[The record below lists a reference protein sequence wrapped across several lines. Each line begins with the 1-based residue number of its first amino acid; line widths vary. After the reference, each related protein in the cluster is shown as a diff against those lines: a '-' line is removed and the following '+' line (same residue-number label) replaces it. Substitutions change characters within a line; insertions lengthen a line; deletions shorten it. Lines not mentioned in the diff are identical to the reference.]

1 MPSFT
6 WIKMYPNSTDTG
18 DFPHHS
24 LSCNMAPGGAQ
35 MLIIGGSFPT
45 TQDCDTPGQWGTH
58 NADLGRQNNN
68 SSPWELFA
76 PNKTS
81 YAVPTDII
89 SVIGGAA
96 TGGATKTAPASG
108 FGHRDLAVLMTR
120 KADVAARTPTRDVE
134 RGADGD
140 GGAGSAPVL
149 PTGTI
154 VGIALGGLALLAA
167 LFAGG
172 CCIARRRRAKRKAQF
187 QQAVAPYH
195 APTSEMAWSPTQTTT
210 FSSSPSPHVQVLSRP
225 QTVPPYVGPPVEL
238 PSDTGQ
244 RQYQP
249 GYFAEQA
256 SPQHHHVQTSM
267 PAHEVNGLPKADVAW
282 VPHVS
287 MVQVSPGHQRSAT
300 TTGVSPMHSP
310 GLQPGQQ
317 QHLQQQY
324 QQQQQQ
330 RQQYSPATP
339 GSEQSLSN
347 GLPRDSNS
355 AWSEGD
361 GGMSPRHE
369 TYYHR

>member
-1 MPSFT
+1 MSAT
-6 WIKMYPNSTDTG
+6 TAKR
-18 DFPHHS
+18 
-24 LSCNMAPGGAQ
+24 LVVCGGNGF
-35 MLIIGGSFPT
+35 LGSRI
-45 TQDCDTPGQWGTH
+45 C
-58 NADLGRQNNN
+58 
-68 SSPWELFA
+68 
-76 PNKTS
+76 K
-81 YAVPTDII
+81 YAVQRGWDVTSVSRSGEPRWDTVTSSASPPSWSHKVAWERADILQP
-89 SVIGGAA
+89 S
-96 TGGATKTAPASG
+96 TYAP
-108 FGHRDLAVLMTR
+108 LL
-120 KADVAARTPTRDVE
+120 K
-134 RGADGD
+134 GADY
-140 GGAGSAPVL
+140 V
-149 PTGTI
+149 
-154 VGIALGGLALLAA
+154 
-167 LFAGG
+167 
-172 CCIARRRRAKRKAQF
+172 
-187 QQAVAPYH
+187 
-195 APTSEMAWSPTQTTT
+195 
-210 FSSSPSPHVQVLSRP
+210 VLSRP

-244 RQYQP
+244 RQYQS

-256 SPQHHHVQTSM
+256 SPQHQHVQTSM

-287 MVQVSPGHQRSAT
+287 MAQVSPGHQRSAT

-324 QQQQQQ
+324 QQQQQQQ